1 MKYMSKH
8 CPKYGCIVI
17 YADCLECEDKIC
29 KRRKIEN
36 GNNNQK
42 VGRKQKCK
50 FEYRNR
56 KHFRRTSGGCGDIG
70 K

>member
-29 KRRKIEN
+29 KRRRYDIYKLFC
-36 GNNNQK
+36 K
-42 VGRKQKCK
+42 VKVVTR
-50 FEYRNR
+50 
-56 KHFRRTSGGCGDIG
+56 
-70 K
+70 